1 MGTRSVRLD
10 NETEKALT
18 RLARTTGMS
27 ISEILKRG
35 VSSLE
40 ATVAEKGFRRP
51 WEVYSKL
58 DLGTG
63 GYARAPARSAKPAA
77 RERIK
82 GKHGR

>member
-10 NETEKALT
+10 DETEKALA
-18 RLARTTGMS
+18 RIARTTGMS

-40 ATVAEKGFRRP
+40 ASVAETGFRKP

-58 DLGTG
+58 ELGSG
-63 GYARAPARSAKPAA
+63 GYARAPGRAAKAAA
-77 RERIK
+77 RERIRS
-82 GKHGR
+82 KHGR